1 MIDPERVRAL
11 LGKYQ
16 TMHALRVAQH
26 AESPRAELAALAAAF
41 PGALR
46 ELDRLPLSKIEARM
60 QALEHVL
67 ATGAEPAAW
76 MQLQSAYHGFMR
88 AALRIR
94 ALLLARP
101 HAELADA
108 QALLA
113 SIGYTPD
120 PGEPPA
126 ARFDGAA
133 LQVLAKPPNGRLN
146 PWVMA
151 QVASDHGVE
160 VADVRAALLG
170 G

>member
-26 AESPRAELAALAAAF
+26 AESPRAELAALAGAF

-46 ELDRLPLSKIEARM
+46 ELDQLSLSEIEARM

-67 ATGAEPAAW
+67 ATGTEAELW

-94 ALLLARP
+94 AKLLARP
-101 HAELADA
+101 GADLDDA
-108 QALLA
+108 QAFLTA
-113 SIGYTPD
+113 IGYAPD

-126 ARFDGAA
+126 ARFDGPA
-133 LQVLAKPPNGRLN
+133 LRVLAKPPNGRLN

-151 QVASDHGVE
+151 QVAGDHGVD
-160 VADVRAALLG
+160 VAEVRASLLG
-170 G
+170 E